1 MASIQAWRTSTGA
14 ARARALIF
22 VLAFGFRDICWGFV
36 YIGGVIEM
44 WLGITDVPQAWLD
57 FNFMAYVIGTLVAV
71 PLIAYGILRNHLFDI
86 DLRIR
91 WTIKQS
97 TVGLAIFVIVLVVSE
112 GAEWLLS
119 DQLGNYWGLL
129 AAVVIAFA
137 LRPLQALAE
146 RVATAAMPN
155 TQNTPDYKASKKRE
169 VYESAITEA
178 LQDGGISPKER
189 SLLVRLRDSLE
200 ITEADAKLIEAKLI
214 STAD

>member
-1 MASIQAWRTSTGA
+1 
-14 ARARALIF
+14 
-22 VLAFGFRDICWGFV
+22 
-36 YIGGVIEM
+36 
-44 WLGITDVPQAWLD
+44 
-57 FNFMAYVIGTLVAV
+57 
-71 PLIAYGILRNHLFDI
+71 LFDI